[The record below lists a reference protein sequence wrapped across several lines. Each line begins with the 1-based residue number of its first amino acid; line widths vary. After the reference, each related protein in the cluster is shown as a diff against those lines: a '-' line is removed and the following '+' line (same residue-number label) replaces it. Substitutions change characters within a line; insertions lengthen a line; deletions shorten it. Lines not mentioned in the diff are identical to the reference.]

1 MNKFFKKLSAWASIG
16 RWQSIVVILI
26 ILTIVGVVYKF
37 YPRTTLVVGVSS
49 DQVDAKGHLKNEKG
63 SLAKIKNL
71 LAAQGVKLKI
81 KTQSNK
87 KEEKSTLEFLLEDPE
102 VDWVVARNSGAE
114 FEEEMEDR
122 FSSLGVVSYS
132 PLVFFEKAGKARI
145 KKLKDL
151 RGKKI
156 IFRAAPEGNEK
167 PAFTTDAARVSPY
180 SNNYIIQSFFDL
192 AGITPENT
200 RLINTWPDDITY
212 KGDWD
217 VYITFGFPS
226 DTNSS
231 KGIYPDILN
240 GKVDFLQFDDLD
252 AVAKKLS
259 YLSVQKLPASA
270 MVPAEAIPNTDV
282 RYLSTTSSVL
292 AKADLDHTLVMILA
306 DALDKVY
313 SPANLTRAKDEFPNF
328 RSTETFKPNPVA
340 VDFYKSGRPLLGK
353 YFPLVIAGLIGNL
366 LVVII
371 PIITVVWPIAHFFP
385 SIYRIYVR
393 RKVTPWYKKL
403 EFIEKNCQVES
414 EDLRND
420 LKRQLQEVEK
430 GLQAIKLPLMYG
442 AYVQDVFNAKS
453 HAELVKGKL
462 YRTV

>member
-1 MNKFFKKLSAWASIG
+1 L
-16 RWQSIVVILI
+16 
-26 ILTIVGVVYKF
+26 
-37 YPRTTLVVGVSS
+37 
-49 DQVDAKGHLKNEKG
+49 KG
-63 SLAKIKNL
+63 KI
-71 LAAQGVKLKI
+71 
-81 KTQSNK
+81 
-87 KEEKSTLEFLLEDPE
+87 
-102 VDWVVARNSGAE
+102 
-114 FEEEMEDR
+114 
-122 FSSLGVVSYS
+122 
-132 PLVFFEKAGKARI
+132 
-145 KKLKDL
+145 
-151 RGKKI
+151 
-156 IFRAAPEGNEK
+156 
-167 PAFTTDAARVSPY
+167 
-180 SNNYIIQSFFDL
+180 
-192 AGITPENT
+192 
-200 RLINTWPDDITY
+200 
-212 KGDWD
+212 
-217 VYITFGFPS
+217 
-226 DTNSS
+226 
-231 KGIYPDILN
+231 
-240 GKVDFLQFDDLD
+240 DFLQFEDLD

-328 RSTETFKPNPVA
+328 RSTETFKPNPMA
-340 VDFYKSGRPLLGK
+340 VEFYKSGKPLLGK
-353 YFPLVIAGLIGNL
+353 YFPPVVAGLIGNL

-371 PIITVVWPIAHFFP
+371 PLITVVWPIAHFFP

-403 EFIEKNCQVES
+403 EFIEKNCHVES

-453 HAELVKGKL
+453 HVELVKGKL
-462 YRTV
+462 YQTA

>member
-1 MNKFFKKLSAWASIG
+1 MMVLLREALAWVTEKKWRSWLL
-16 RWQSIVVILI
+16 ILI
-26 ILTIVGVVYKF
+26 VLVIIGTVFKF
-37 YPRTTLVVGVSS
+37 YPGTSLVVGVNS
-49 DQVDAKGHLKNEKG
+49 DQVDAKGHLKNDKG
-63 SLAKIKNL
+63 PLAKIKNL
-71 LAAQGVKLKI
+71 LAAQGVRLKI

-87 KEEKSTLEFLLEDPE
+87 KEEKSSLEFLVEDPE
-102 VDWVVARNSGAE
+102 VDWVIARNSGAE
-114 FEEEMEDR
+114 FDEALSER
-122 FSSLGVVSYS
+122 FSSLGVISYS
-132 PLVFFEKAGKARI
+132 PLLFFEKAGKARI
-145 KKLKDL
+145 KRFKDL

-167 PAFTTDAARVSPY
+167 PAFTTDAAKVSPY
-180 SNNYIIQSFFDL
+180 SNNYIIQNFFDL

-200 RLINTWPDDITY
+200 KLINTWPDEISE

-231 KGIYPDILN
+231 KGIYPAILS
-240 GKVDFLQFDDLD
+240 GKIDFLQFDDLD

-292 AKADLDHTLVMILA
+292 AKANLDHTLVMILA
-306 DALDKVY
+306 DALDKVF

-328 RSTETFKPNPVA
+328 RSSQTFEPNPVA
-340 VDFYKSGRPLLGK
+340 VEFYKSGKPWLGK
-353 YFPLVIAGLIGNL
+353 YFPPVIAGLIGNM

-403 EFIEKNCQVES
+403 EFIEKNCHVES

-420 LKRQLQEVEK
+420 LKRQLLEVEK

-462 YRTV
+462 YRTN